1 MNSIRNVPGLG
12 IARLDHRG
20 LAYRLAEPLTIDE
33 VAGLPRETWCHRLT
47 VTDASADG
55 RCAAEFHAIC
65 ELDGEPFVL
74 VGRIGEGA

>member
-1 MNSIRNVPGLG
+1 MNTVRNVPGLG
-12 IARLDHRG
+12 IARLDRGG
-20 LAYRLAEPLTIDE
+20 LAYRLSEPLTIDE
-33 VAGLPRETWCHRLT
+33 VADLLRETWCRRLT

-55 RCAAEFHAIC
+55 EHPAEFRALC